1 VKIKEYINK
10 VIFFLTIS
18 DIFTWGTIAMGT
30 PLIGIF
36 LSKKFGDQTILYVG
50 IATACYFISR
60 AIVQIPIGLISDKI
74 HHDNDEI
81 LILFLGCF
89 IMGIGYI
96 LIPFITEPWQYFLIM
111 SFIGLGASM
120 NLNSWR
126 KLFSSNLDKTHE
138 GVGYGFYE
146 TIMSFST
153 AIISL
158 IGGYFSSL
166 SNVAFEIV
174 LITIG
179 FAIII
184 GGLIS
189 GSILLIKNR
198 KSKNV

>member
-1 VKIKEYINK
+1 VKIKEYINR

-36 LSKKFGDQTILYVG
+36 LSTKFGDQTILYVG

-74 HHDNDEI
+74 HRDNDEI
-81 LILFLGCF
+81 IILFLGCF

-111 SFIGLGASM
+111 SIIGLGASM

-126 KLFSSNLDKTHE
+126 KLFARNLDRNHE

-146 TIMSFST
+146 TIMSLST

-179 FAIII
+179 IAIIF
-184 GGLIS
+184 GGLLS
-189 GSILLIKNR
+189 GSILKVKNR
-198 KSKNV
+198 KSKNF

>member
-1 VKIKEYINK
+1 MKINEYINK
-10 VIFFLTIS
+10 VIFYLTVS

-30 PLIGIF
+30 PLIGLF
-36 LSKKFGDQTILYVG
+36 LSKKFGDQTILYIG
-50 IATACYFISR
+50 IATACYYIVR
-60 AIVQIPIGLISDKI
+60 GIVQIPIGMLSDKI
-74 HHDNDEI
+74 RHDTDEI
-81 LILFLGCF
+81 VILFLGCF

-96 LIPFITEPWQYFLIM
+96 LIPFISTPWQYFLTM
-111 SFIGLGASM
+111 GFIGLGSSM

-126 KLFSSNLDKTHE
+126 KLFASNLDRKHE

-158 IGGYFSSL
+158 LGGYFSSL
-166 SNVAFEIV
+166 NTTAFEIV

-179 FAIII
+179 IGIILGGFI
-184 GGLIS
+184 GAGMIFV
-189 GSILLIKNR
+189 KNR